1 MDWDQVAT
9 ISQLVTG
16 AATLAVAAFLAV
28 QLRLQRKDSERAHR
42 DSEREILYTAQGRVQ
57 DLMRTVMTS
66 DFGPIWTKGGQDFDS
81 LNPVEKEQYR
91 GFGYSLMTLQSVN
104 AQSGHEGLDRGVES
118 RLRVQTEGTWTSWP
132 GMATYY
138 EQYGRSHTY
147 NPDLMALYD
156 SIFLEQ
162 FGREIDTTWHWGV
175 QETVS

>member
-104 AQSGHEGLDRGVES
+104 SQSGHEGLDHGVES
-118 RLRVQTEGTWTSWP
+118 RLRVQTEGTWKSWP

-162 FGREIDTTWHWGV
+162 FGIEIDTTWHWGV